1 MPHGPAGEEL
11 VQAGRDAHHYDVPSV
26 PVYHPTEEE
35 WANDPLE
42 YINKIRPEAER
53 YGVCNIVCPPSWQPE
68 FRLPN
73 KDELRFRTR
82 IQAVNE
88 LQDRPAGPSKRAR
101 ENAARAR
108 AALEAAGIDPAT
120 FRPGFCSAAARGAAA
135 GWAETAAGWAAAA
148 VRKRPPRPI
157 RPRGARST
165 TTSVRMSARRARSPP
180 PKRPRPVP
188 ATPTRER
195 PANKKKNARGGG

>member
-1 MPHGPAGEEL
+1 MRSSYKPDA
-11 VQAGRDAHHYDVPSV
+11 AHHYDVPSV

-120 FRPGFCSAAARGAAA
+120 FPPGFLLGGGAIL
-135 GWAETAAGWAAAA
+135 GRPVGRAEVA
-148 VRKRPPRPI
+148 VRRLHHV
-157 RPRGARST
+157 AR
-165 TTSVRMSARRARSPP
+165 RDRAARRAR
-180 PKRPRPVP
+180 RDIDE
-188 ATPTRER
+188 TRER
-195 PANKKKNARGGG
+195 IEWW